1 MAISSSQLRRDLTQF
16 AIRSAI
22 AATARLPIEH
32 QRRTVRSLMA
42 AAGEIPALR
51 RRVRTNMSMALGP
64 DVPPHAE
71 RLYFKRVGWFLAN
84 ALAVFHHG
92 ARAGAAFDEIR
103 SDESI
108 GVLDA
113 AVAEGRGVVIVS
125 PHWCAHELIA
135 AQINRRHPMTLLV
148 RRASSTQG
156 MERKLKWY
164 KALGAEIVL
173 RPNHASTIKDA
184 VIYLNVLKRG
194 KVLAIT
200 PDLLAEAPHGLETE
214 VFGRCARL
222 HGGAFAIAIAARAPM
237 IRPHVTWQPDSS
249 LLVSWDRAPELP
261 ADCDRATAN
270 RVALENWLVWFEQKL
285 RRNPENWLFW
295 LDKRWSRFL
304 RATPRDRK

>member
-84 ALAVFHHG
+84 ALSVFHHG
-92 ARAGAAFDEIR
+92 ARAGAAFDEIK

-113 AVAEGRGVVIVS
+113 AVAEGRGAVIVS

-200 PDLLAEAPHGLETE
+200 PDLLAEAPHGLETQ

-237 IRPHVTWQPDSS
+237 IRPHVAWQPDSS

-261 ADCDRATAN
+261 ADCDRGTAN
-270 RVALENWLVWFEQKL
+270 RVALEN
-285 RRNPENWLFW
+285 
-295 LDKRWSRFL
+295 
-304 RATPRDRK
+304 